1 MIIKQYTVDSFRSE
15 FYNYNRGGQFSYEAL
30 EVLYN
35 LLEEESEAI
44 GEPVFLDVISLCCDF
59 TEYESLNEALKELG
73 LEDLESLEDATLTYE
88 LSTGSIL
95 IQNYQTY

>member
-1 MIIKQYTVDSFRSE
+1 MIVKHYTVDSFRDE
-15 FYNYNRGGQFSYEAL
+15 FYNYNRGNQFSYEAL

-44 GEPVFLDVISLCCDF
+44 GEPVFLDVIGLCCDF
-59 TEYESLNEALKELG
+59 TEYESLDEALKELG
-73 LEDLESLEDATLTYE
+73 LEDLESLEDETLTYE

-95 IQNYQTY
+95 IQNY

>member
-1 MIIKQYTVDSFRSE
+1 MIIKEYTVNSFRDE
-15 FYNYNRGGQFSYEAL
+15 FYNYGRGNQFSYEAL

-44 GEPVFLDVISLCCDF
+44 GEPVFLDVIGLCCDF
-59 TEYESLNEALKELG
+59 TEYESLDEALKELG
-73 LEDLESLEDATLTYE
+73 LEDLESVYDETFTYE

-95 IQNYQTY
+95 IRNF